1 MRASIKF
8 FDWLLVG
15 ALAYLI
21 AVVSPDAVLAGCKP
35 DHFKPPFFVD
45 SMGVCAFDPETLSY
59 AGTPVQQAMC
69 LMRSMDVSRN
79 LLPRL
84 SSLPAPL
91 AIRIGQTTGLPS
103 RATLSNYLAQQDP
116 EGALGDYLWLP
127 VSRAHNNDLDSPMA
141 RYFVIH
147 DTSGPNYG
155 HRPFPDDINE
165 SPRLND
171 LHNFYCSDG
180 WGKAHVFISRT
191 GALLV
196 GHDYSIAWRETKFE
210 QAAEFS
216 GALQGLFLHNELIQ
230 PRRSVPGHG
239 GRNDARTPDPAFTPA
254 QYDRLALV
262 YVIASVRA
270 ERWLVPA
277 FHAAIDA
284 QIPDGHDDPL
294 NFDIDS
300 FARSLD
306 SLMVTLGRPAALITS
321 GAVDAQEQPTQEQP
335 MQTQPQLQQALTT
348 ATVPTSPKLA
358 PVIANWQQALVTRL
372 ARFQRYPAHAKGA
385 MGVVNLSFSIDRQ
398 GHVLNGRVIKSSG
411 SAVLDTEALSLLI
424 RAAPLPPPPA
434 AAPDSD
440 LTFVLPIRF
449 VLR

>member
-8 FDWLLVG
+8 FDWLLAG
-15 ALAYLI
+15 ALACPI

-69 LMRSMDVSRN
+69 LMRGMDVSRN

-103 RATLSNYLAQQDP
+103 SATLSNYLAQQDP

-127 VSRAHNNDLDSPMA
+127 VSRAHNND
-141 RYFVIH
+141 
-147 DTSGPNYG
+147 
-155 HRPFPDDINE
+155 

-191 GALLV
+191 GELLV
-196 GHDYSIAWRETKFE
+196 GHDYSVAWRATKFE
-210 QAAEFS
+210 KAAEFG

-230 PRRSVPGHG
+230 PRGSVPRH
-239 GRNDARTPDPAFTPA
+239 RDDARTPDPAFTPA

-321 GAVDAQEQPTQEQP
+321 GAVDAQEQPT
-335 MQTQPQLQQALTT
+335 
-348 ATVPTSPKLA
+348 
-358 PVIANWQQALVTRL
+358 
-372 ARFQRYPAHAKGA
+372 
-385 MGVVNLSFSIDRQ
+385 
-398 GHVLNGRVIKSSG
+398 
-411 SAVLDTEALSLLI
+411 
-424 RAAPLPPPPA
+424 
-434 AAPDSD
+434 
-440 LTFVLPIRF
+440 
-449 VLR
+449 